1 MRLRPWRRA
10 AGPTAAHHSQYGPRR
25 APKITSIQRDAVYR
39 QILDQMANA
48 GDLRLLVAQ
57 GDLSAAGRLAREVSD
72 DLQLVSEAL
81 GWRETSRGDGVELDL
96 PPEQLRRTFARL
108 LERAIEDREVSS
120 QPAGAGVPYERA
132 LLVIETC
139 DQVLAAVGEDT
150 RRWDGDGTDPI
161 DPL

>member
-1 MRLRPWRRA
+1 VKLRPWGRA
-10 AGPTAAHHSQYGPRR
+10 AGPAAAHHSRYGPRR
-25 APKITSIQRDAVYR
+25 APKITSVQRDALYR

-72 DLQLVSEAL
+72 DLQLVSDAL
-81 GWRETSRGDGVELDL
+81 GWKETSSGGGVELDL

-108 LERAIEDREVSS
+108 LERAIEDWEASS
-120 QPAGAGVPYERA
+120 QAPAEAEAPYERA

-150 RRWDGDGTDPI
+150 QDWDGDGTDP
-161 DPL
+161 L